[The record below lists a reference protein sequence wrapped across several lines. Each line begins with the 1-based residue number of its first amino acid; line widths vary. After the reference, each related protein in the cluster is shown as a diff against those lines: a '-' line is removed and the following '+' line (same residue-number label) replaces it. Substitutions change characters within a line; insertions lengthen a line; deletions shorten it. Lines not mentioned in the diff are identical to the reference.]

1 MTVYLACVSTD
12 VFGAR
17 GGYRNNWRL
26 FLQVRQRPHR
36 HHTLLRSIP
45 VLKLVV
51 EEMFLEETR
60 TLVRSRVAFLV
71 EGLELSQPVFAIY

>member
-1 MTVYLACVSTD
+1 M
-12 VFGAR
+12 
-17 GGYRNNWRL
+17 
-26 FLQVRQRPHR
+26 QVRQRPHR

-60 TLVRSRVAFLV
+60 TLVHSRVAFLV